1 MSFIKKVKYNYYQ
14 NNLNNLKKTNNSQ
27 EIVIFLN
34 SLAKNNPEI
43 YEKLIEEN
51 IDDLFQAENLNEI
64 FPKNLIWFSSF
75 LSEDNNLI
83 KSFLKFYLSN
93 SENFTFDN
101 YFEAMLN
108 MHGHSLNFNQLVEKG
123 YYLQNLI
130 SQKSPNPILFNSSAF
145 FLIQKNNKLFTHSYL
160 TKCFIYVV
168 RNPYQIYRDLKLIYK
183 DKDIAMNRLFNSDS
197 QLDKF
202 QTSSGSFLDYP
213 QQSWHINLQSW
224 ADQKVLDDYNGL
236 ILKYEEL
243 ANNPFD
249 FFSTIILHLKDKG
262 VNIEVKYDLIQKFV
276 SNNQNL
282 FKEENNIE
290 ISNKEI
296 KQITNTISD
305 ILKDLELNYEP
316 N

>member
-1 MSFIKKVKYNYYQ
+1 MSLLKKVKYNYYQ
-14 NNLNNLKKTNNSQ
+14 NNLNDLKQTNNSQ

-43 YEKLIEEN
+43 YEKLIEAN
-51 IDDLFQAENLNEI
+51 IDDLFQAENLNDI

-75 LSEDNNLI
+75 LSKDSDVI
-83 KSFLKFYLSN
+83 QSFLKFYLSN
-93 SENFTFDN
+93 SESFTFDN
-101 YFEAMLN
+101 YFERVLSI
-108 MHGHSLNFNQLVEKG
+108 HRHSLNFNQFVEKG

-130 SQKSPNPILFNSSAF
+130 SQKSLNPILFNSCAF
-145 FLIQKNNKLFTHSYL
+145 FHTTKNNKLFTHPYL
-160 TKCFIYVV
+160 TRCFIYVV

-183 DKDIAMNRLFNSDS
+183 DKDFAMNKLFNSDS
-197 QLDKF
+197 QLDKL
-202 QTSSGSFLDYP
+202 QNSSGSFVEHP
-213 QQSWHINLQSW
+213 KQSWQINLQSW

-243 ANNPFD
+243 VNNPFD

-262 VNIEVKYDLIQKFV
+262 VNIDVQYDLIQKFV

-305 ILKDLELNYEP
+305 VLKDLELNYEP
-316 N
+316 Y